1 MEFCWLATIVLIFS
15 ILGIL
20 FDISIFGFSAV
31 YFLVNTM
38 FSVLLIFITN
48 WSCYSKKYGYIAWGM
63 VAIHIIFMLL
73 SIFIASTD
81 LGKDIIDAERKNRI
95 DSLLIN

>member
-1 MEFCWLATIVLIFS
+1 MEFCWLATIVLILS

-38 FSVLLIFITN
+38 FTVLVIFITN

-63 VAIHIIFMLL
+63 VVIHIILILL
-73 SIFIASTD
+73 SIVIASTD
-81 LGKDIIDAERKNRI
+81 FGKDIIDAEKQNRI
-95 DSLLIN
+95 DSLI